1 MKCYEERTH
10 IQLVGVLAHNVVAA
24 SSPSSDLL
32 VLYAKQVVLS

>member
-1 MKCYEERTH
+1 MDSYKGRTH
-10 IQLVGVLAHNVVAA
+10 VQLVGVLAHNVVAA